1 MATKLTNCLFCELWK
16 YIPKIPLS
24 DVFVLYL
31 YHVKIV
37 LSMLMKEQKK
47 KKTKQAFVIFR
58 LTLYV

>member
-31 YHVKIV
+31 YQVKIV

-47 KKTKQAFVIFR
+47 KKQSKHLF
-58 LTLYV
+58 